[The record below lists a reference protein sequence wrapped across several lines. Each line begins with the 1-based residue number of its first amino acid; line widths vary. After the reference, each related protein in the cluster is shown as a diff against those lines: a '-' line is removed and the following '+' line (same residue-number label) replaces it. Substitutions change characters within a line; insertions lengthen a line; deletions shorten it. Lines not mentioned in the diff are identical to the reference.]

1 MQLFPKT
8 KNEREISHN
17 TLKKFKLCMLSE
29 KNTMSN
35 SGINVTNYGL
45 KSRRYPF

>member
-1 MQLFPKT
+1 MEIFRPDNNFTYWNEMQLFPTT

-29 KNTMSN
+29 KKYD
-35 SGINVTNYGL
+35 V
-45 KSRRYPF
+45 